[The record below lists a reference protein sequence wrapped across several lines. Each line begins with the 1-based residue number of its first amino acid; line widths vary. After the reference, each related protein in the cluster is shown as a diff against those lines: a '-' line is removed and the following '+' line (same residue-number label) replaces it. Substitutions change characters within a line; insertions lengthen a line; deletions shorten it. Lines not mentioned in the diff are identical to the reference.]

1 LNPDLALPVI
11 TSIAW
16 LILVGAGLASFR
28 LKSSQLVKMALV
40 WIAIFVGLFLIVE
53 WFLIA
58 QGATGTLL

>member
-1 LNPDLALPVI
+1 MNPDLALPVI